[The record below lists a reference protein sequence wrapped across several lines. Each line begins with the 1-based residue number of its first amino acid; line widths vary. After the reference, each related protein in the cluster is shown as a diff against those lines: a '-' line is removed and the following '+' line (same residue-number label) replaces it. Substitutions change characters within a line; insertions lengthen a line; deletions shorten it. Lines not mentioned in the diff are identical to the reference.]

1 MKPIRFTFNER
12 KAVQA
17 AARLIGQGG
26 GEMNYLALMK
36 LLYLAD
42 REALLKLGRPITGDK
57 VVAMPHGPVLSRIYD
72 RVSQKKQQLAKSYWH
87 EFIQR
92 PAEYVYTLRFSG
104 VPDTS
109 ALSEAEVAI
118 LDRVFHRHR
127 GKSEWEL
134 VKLTHDLP
142 EWKDPKGSSKPIAFE
157 TILEAGGKKSL
168 IPALAEEAAADAFL
182 DKVLAPACSRA
193 TRFWAVARC
202 MGRITFG
209 S

>member
-1 MKPIRFTFNER
+1 MKPIRFKFNER

-17 AARLIGQGG
+17 AARLIAQSG

-42 REALLKLGRPITGDK
+42 REALLKFGRTITGDK
-57 VVAMPHGPVLSRIYD
+57 VTAMPHGPVLSRIYD
-72 RVSQKKQQLAKSYWH
+72 RVSQKKQHLAKSYWH

-92 PAEYVYTLRFSG
+92 PAEYLYTVRFSG
-104 VPDTS
+104 VPDVS

-127 GKSEWEL
+127 GKSEWDL

-142 EWKDPKGSSKPIAFE
+142 EWKDPKGSSKPISFE
-157 TILEAGGKKSL
+157 AILEAGGKKAL

-182 DKVLAPACSRA
+182 DKALSAA
-193 TRFWAVARC
+193 
-202 MGRITFG
+202 
-209 S
+209 